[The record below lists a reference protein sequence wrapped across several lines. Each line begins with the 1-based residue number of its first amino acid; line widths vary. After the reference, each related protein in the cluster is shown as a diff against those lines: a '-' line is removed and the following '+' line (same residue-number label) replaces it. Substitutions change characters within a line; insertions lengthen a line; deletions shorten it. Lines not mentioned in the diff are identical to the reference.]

1 MVHGDLFVVS
11 APSGSGKTTICR
23 AVCARVEGLSLSVSY
38 TTRGK
43 RPGER
48 DGQDY
53 YFVDEDKFDKMLNS
67 KEFLE
72 YASVYGNRYG
82 TSRRALEAIL
92 ADGRDAVLEIDVQ
105 GGASVKAEI
114 PDAVRI
120 GILPPD
126 WETLRKRLF
135 SRARDSREEIEERL
149 AAARIEIRE
158 LGTYDYLVVNDDLET
173 AVRQME
179 WIVRAH
185 RLRRE
190 RKVDVIRRILGRE
203 GEERD
208 GSSNG

>member
-1 MVHGDLFVVS
+1 MARGDLFVVS
-11 APSGSGKTTICR
+11 APSGSGTTTICR

-48 DGQDY
+48 EGQDY
-53 YFVDEDKFDKMLNS
+53 YFVDEDKFDKMLDS

-72 YASVYGNRYG
+72 HASVFGHRYG

-92 ADGRDAVLEIDVQ
+92 RTGRDALLEIDVQ
-105 GGASVKAEI
+105 GGTSVKTEV

-126 WETLRKRLF
+126 WETLRGRLF
-135 SRARDSREEIEERL
+135 SRARDSREEIEKRL
-149 AAARIEIRE
+149 AAARVEIGE
-158 LGTYDYLVVNDDLET
+158 LGKYDYLVVNDDLET
-173 AVRQME
+173 AVRQVE
-179 WIVRAH
+179 WIVRSR

-190 RKVDVIRRILGRE
+190 RMAGLIARILGRE

-208 GSSNG
+208 GSSNR